1 METGIWKSNRE
12 ENHALMQTL
21 AKHACWH
28 LDNGPFFEEE
38 RRKETPDLPEF
49 ADGSTKNGI
58 LHSSIMPGRQV
69 GGRQIKR
76 YNRFLRNLE
85 GRRLPRF
92 QLSSSFSTC
101 LVNLRSSHPIKP
113 KSRSSFVHKSSSH
126 LNSRENLDSAGD
138 PSAGVSRPSLSPEQR
153 LVPPQTGSDL
163 LQGTAGVS
171 MPREGSLDLSLGG
184 TPPLDSNENG
194 VDESDQRFPCNI
206 EEVRSASGGNSINF
220 GILKKPNKN

>member
-1 METGIWKSNRE
+1 MRWTGISNTHPSLNTSAKE
-12 ENHALMQTL
+12 NIKATKNHALMQTL

-85 GRRLPRF
+85 GRRLP
-92 QLSSSFSTC
+92 STG
-101 LVNLRSSHPIKP
+101 
-113 KSRSSFVHKSSSH
+113 
-126 LNSRENLDSAGD
+126 EAG
-138 PSAGVSRPSLSPEQR
+138 AGSWEGP
-153 LVPPQTGSDL
+153 GSQED
-163 LQGTAGVS
+163 QAAG
-171 MPREGSLDLSLGG
+171 R
-184 TPPLDSNENG
+184 T
-194 VDESDQRFPCNI
+194 R
-206 EEVRSASGGNSINF
+206 RT
-220 GILKKPNKN
+220 

>member
-1 METGIWKSNRE
+1 MRWTGISNTHPSLNTSAKE
-12 ENHALMQTL
+12 NIKATKNHALMQTL

-85 GRRLPRF
+85 GRRLPRMY
-92 QLSSSFSTC
+92 
-101 LVNLRSSHPIKP
+101 
-113 KSRSSFVHKSSSH
+113 
-126 LNSRENLDSAGD
+126 A
-138 PSAGVSRPSLSPEQR
+138 A
-153 LVPPQTGSDL
+153 
-163 LQGTAGVS
+163 
-171 MPREGSLDLSLGG
+171 
-184 TPPLDSNENG
+184 
-194 VDESDQRFPCNI
+194 
-206 EEVRSASGGNSINF
+206 
-220 GILKKPNKN
+220 